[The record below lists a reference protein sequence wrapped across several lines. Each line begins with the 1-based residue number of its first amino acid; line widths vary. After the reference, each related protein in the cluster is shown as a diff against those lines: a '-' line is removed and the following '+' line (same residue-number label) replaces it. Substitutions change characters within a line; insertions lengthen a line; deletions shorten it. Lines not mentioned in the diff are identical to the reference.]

1 MTMKKWYM
9 TCCLLTAMTLAW
21 AQGPNNTGTY
31 YKNADGERG
40 EALKT
45 ALSAIITKGHT
56 KIGYD
61 GLYNAYKKTD
71 SRPDGKVRDWYSN
84 ATNYTHVTDK
94 AGSYKKEGD
103 CYNREHSLPQSWFEG
118 GGNADYLK
126 CDIVHVLP
134 TDGYINNQRSNNV
147 LANVNPNRISGQSKN
162 GYSKWGQCGV
172 SGYSG
177 TVFEPNDDIKGDM
190 ARIYFYVVTR
200 YESNCT
206 KWASNATANAV
217 FTSSSSYQ
225 PFKDW
230 YYKMLVEWSQNDPVD
245 ELEIARNNAVHR
257 EQGNRN
263 PFVDYPGLEEYIW
276 GDKKNE
282 PFDYDDYNATVAVRM
297 PTFSPDGGTYTS
309 PQSVTISCATD
320 GATIYYTI
328 DGSTPGANNHAGY
341 GTTEVNVAVTQSMTI
356 KAVAVKNGV
365 SSEVASAT
373 YTVDVP
379 VVESNDFSLATSN
392 DDLVAGTKLV
402 VAYNQSGY
410 LMSTTKSGTSNGFI
424 ETTSGFEFSADKS
437 TVTLEDGCNAMVLTL
452 GGEEGAWTLT
462 DESGKYFTMAA
473 NAVTTTL
480 EDESTV
486 YYTID
491 ISSDGGAT
499 IKPSGSGVTRML
511 RMNQLTSNGR
521 FASYAQ
527 ATGGLVQIYVQEGA
541 GGVTTVKDPVFSRT
555 SGSTFNTAST
565 NVTITTGTSGA
576 TVYYTVNGTT
586 PSATNYAGSGLKT
599 VTLTVTQSVTVK
611 AIAIKDGVS
620 SNVVTATYTVDT
632 SGDSNMN
639 RNSRSSYYNASKKM
653 WNLEWPR
660 IKDDD
665 NQSWVI
671 KEAGGYTTYALE
683 WDNSKIANRYTC
695 YQMFD
700 NNWDGSASR
709 KDNFI
714 EDPDL
719 PSATRSKQ
727 SDYSSS
733 GFSRGH
739 LCPSADRTLTQTQN
753 DQTFYFSNMQPQYQN
768 HNGGQWS
775 TYEAKVRT
783 WAAQFDTLY
792 VVKAAT
798 IDNITLN
805 NSTQSGVFN
814 FTCND
819 RLPVAKYFYM
829 ALMGYKKSTN
839 TYTAV
844 GIWTYHY
851 NSTSERKTAEHITID
866 ELERRTG
873 IDFFCNLPDDVEEE
887 MESKAVDSSIWGS
900 PQ

>member
-1 MTMKKWYM
+1 MRRNII
-9 TCCLLTAMTLAW
+9 LTALLAMT
-21 AQGPNNTGTY
+21 TI
-31 YKNADGERG
+31 
-40 EALKT
+40 
-45 ALSAIITKGHT
+45 LSAIGASTDPVSMRITLKNNT
-56 KIGYD
+56 VVSYNSTELDSVRFIGGLFGETGAVGMKVYLTSTHKSVDYLYSQIADVEYGVQAPTFSRTSGSIFTDVTPVTISSTSGATIYYTTD
-61 GLYNAYKKTD
+61 GSTP
-71 SRPDGKVRDWYSN
+71 S
-84 ATNYTHVTDK
+84 ATNY
-94 AGSYKKEGD
+94 AGTGVGD
-103 CYNREHSLPQSWFEG
+103 
-118 GGNADYLK
+118 
-126 CDIVHVLP
+126 V
-134 TDGYINNQRSNNV
+134 
-147 LANVNPNRISGQSKN
+147 
-162 GYSKWGQCGV
+162 
-172 SGYSG
+172 
-177 TVFEPNDDIKGDM
+177 
-190 ARIYFYVVTR
+190 VVTIDDT
-200 YESNCT
+200 YSSPVTLKAVAMIGNEVSSV
-206 KWASNATANAV
+206 ASATYTLQ
-217 FTSSSSYQ
+217 F
-225 PFKDW
+225 
-230 YYKMLVEWSQNDPVD
+230 PVD
-245 ELEIARNNAVHR
+245 A
-257 EQGNRN
+257 
-263 PFVDYPGLEEYIW
+263 
-276 GDKKNE
+276 
-282 PFDYDDYNATVAVRM
+282 
-297 PTFSPDGGTYTS
+297 PTFSRTS
-309 PQSVTISCATD
+309 GSIFTDATTVVTIFGAS

-775 TYEAKVRT
+775 TYEGKVRT

-851 NSTSERKTAEHITID
+851 NNTSERKTAEHITID